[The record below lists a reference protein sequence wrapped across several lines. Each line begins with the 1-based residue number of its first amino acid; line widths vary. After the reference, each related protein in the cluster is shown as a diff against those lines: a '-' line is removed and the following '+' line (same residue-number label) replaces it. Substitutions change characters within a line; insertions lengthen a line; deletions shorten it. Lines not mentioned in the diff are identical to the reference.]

1 MKGEARNLSCTP
13 SFLAP
18 FAKGFPLPLSH
29 MRRYTGMQ
37 ERSLDFARDDVTR
50 KTTFL
55 TCPFCAERDIHF
67 RFVRRRYSPPY
78 RHFERSR
85 EILLALCS
93 SLPLSRKFS
102 HFPLSH
108 LRRYTSVQ
116 ERSLGFARDDD
127 TGATLS
133 QDVLSLIHRNAPL
146 YWLIFS
152 LTPIIRSAIRRAST

>member
-29 MRRYTGMQ
+29 MGRYTGMQ

-67 RFVRRRYSPPY
+67 RFIRRRYSP
-78 RHFERSR
+78 HTVISSAVEK
-85 EILLALCS
+85 S
-93 SLPLSRKFS
+93 SLHSVLPCLFRESFPISRCHTYDAIPVCKRDPS
-102 HFPLSH
+102 A
-108 LRRYTSVQ
+108 
-116 ERSLGFARDDD
+116 SLGMTIR
-127 TGATLS
+127 G
-133 QDVLSLIHRNAPL
+133 QHSLKMSFP
-146 YWLIFS
+146 
-152 LTPIIRSAIRRAST
+152 